1 MRTVCKGER
10 IGAAAATVFDYLD
23 DPARFGEHMGR
34 GNWRTAGMRMR
45 YVLDATRGQAVGSLI
60 RMEGLMYGLKLRVD
74 QVVEVRDPPR
84 RKVWTTLPGARL
96 LVISSYRMGFET
108 ERLAATQCR
117 LQVFIDYEPARPW
130 LRSIAA
136 MYARWC
142 VAQVLSDAIG
152 RFGRLEP

>member
-74 QVVEVRDPPR
+74 QV
-84 RKVWTTLPGARL
+84 GACP
-96 LVISSYRMGFET
+96 T
-108 ERLAATQCR
+108 LAALDRRDVCAVVCCSGPQQCDR
-117 LQVFIDYEPARPW
+117 SVRPT
-130 LRSIAA
+130 R
-136 MYARWC
+136 
-142 VAQVLSDAIG
+142 
-152 RFGRLEP
+152 GRLRKRKIKHAKA